1 MGQTGVGKSSLI
13 NRLDQNFNRAIGN
26 EVVLGRGEHKTK
38 EVAFLPFWVDIWVI
52 LRDSLIFINF
62 V

>member
-38 EVAFLPFWVDIWVI
+38 EVAFLPFWVAI
-52 LRDSLIFINF
+52 
-62 V
+62 